1 VELDINPVASNAA
14 ESNQPLSIEY
24 ANLFAIAKSKR
35 CYMTASWLVQRNDR
49 LFRGKSGD
57 EEMIHR
63 ASNMRIFELLAITGL
78 V

>member
-1 VELDINPVASNAA
+1 VELDICTIASNAA

-63 ASNMRIFELLAITGL
+63 DSNMRIFELLAITGL